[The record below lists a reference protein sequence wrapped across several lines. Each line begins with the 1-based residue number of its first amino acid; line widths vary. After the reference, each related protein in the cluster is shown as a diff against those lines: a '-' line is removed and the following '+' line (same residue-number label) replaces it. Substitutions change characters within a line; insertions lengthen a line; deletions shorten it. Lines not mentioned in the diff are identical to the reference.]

1 MAGEGGKPMPPHK
14 QEGSAGGIAG
24 AHGTARSMTGAQQG
38 EVGEDGSRHQSNSS
52 SSSGSG
58 GSGGSAA
65 QEGISSV
72 TANRQHAGGLP
83 VSSSLSRVTCG
94 IVFFATPHFG
104 SDVAAMG
111 WRLRHVPYASP
122 APSLAR
128 LTPGPH
134 LTALNQ
140 ALEGL
145 HADGRIAVISAVEGE
160 RTQLAPMLPKWHVV
174 PEASAYPGFGEKL
187 LLTGQDHI
195 SCCKPAS
202 QSAPSYEAVATL
214 MRRALH
220 LARQQRDEMG
230 QR

>member
-128 LTPGPH
+128 LTPGAH
-134 LTALNQ
+134 LYNHACLYDHWVWQPWGRAPATSPACLLHPFGCALD
-140 ALEGL
+140 A
-145 HADGRIAVISAVEGE
+145 I
-160 RTQLAPMLPKWHVV
+160 
-174 PEASAYPGFGEKL
+174 
-187 LLTGQDHI
+187 
-195 SCCKPAS
+195 
-202 QSAPSYEAVATL
+202 
-214 MRRALH
+214 
-220 LARQQRDEMG
+220 
-230 QR
+230 